1 MLCAF
6 FSSYVFKNEMKESK
20 TPNIFDLMLEVRVAN
35 FKESLISSSM
45 RDSKEGFKCIS
56 FLALELMVMVE
67 FWAFDNKQCLANWF
81 RTQVKT
87 IGLK

>member
-1 MLCAF
+1 
-6 FSSYVFKNEMKESK
+6 MKESK